1 MSAAKT
7 KPSGSRSAKPSTK
20 SGGSARIRAPK
31 NGAPARTAKSV
42 VLLTGA
48 TGFLG
53 KHLVEALTAAPS
65 AGDVSHGFAGAKVR
79 ALVRHPTLHL
89 EQRGVELVVGDVCDA
104 AVCARAMKGVTHV
117 VHAAGFVSRSPD
129 DGPAMYRTHVEGT
142 RVVLRAAAEAGVK
155 RVVVVSTSG
164 TIAVSLDA
172 NEVSTEASPYRKTTA
187 ARWPY
192 YLSKIY
198 QEETA
203 LTLGRELGLDV
214 VVVNPSLLLGPGD
227 ERGSSTADV
236 EKVVRGRLP
245 VIPRGGGLAV
255 VDVRDAAEGCLLAL
269 ARGRAGERYLLSTE
283 NLEIEVLL
291 GRVARVADVP
301 APRAILSPRLAQE
314 GARWMGRLLK
324 PLSLEPPIDA
334 HSLEMAEHTWY
345 CDATK
350 AKTELGFAPREL
362 QQTLID
368 TVRDIERRHNL
379 RRNVTTGAS
388 A

>member
-1 MSAAKT
+1 MSAK
-7 KPSGSRSAKPSTK
+7 KAKPS
-20 SGGSARIRAPK
+20 RRPR
-31 NGAPARTAKSV
+31 NV
-42 VLLTGA
+42 VLVTGA

-53 KHLVEALTAAPS
+53 KHLIEALTAPS
-65 AGDVSHGFAGAKVR
+65 GVDTSSHGFSGAKVR

-89 EQRGVELVVGDVCDA
+89 ERHGVEVVVGDVCDA
-104 AVCARAMKGVTHV
+104 EACARAMKGVTHV

-142 RVVLRAAAEAGVK
+142 RVVLRAAADAGVK
-155 RVVVVSTSG
+155 RLVVVSTSG
-164 TIAVSLDA
+164 TVAVSRDA

-203 LTLGRELGLDV
+203 FALGRELGLDV

-255 VDVRDAAEGCLLAL
+255 VDVRDAAQGCLLAL
-269 ARGRAGERYLLSTE
+269 AKGRAGERYLLSTE
-283 NLEIEVLL
+283 NLEIEVFL

-324 PLSLEPPIDA
+324 PLALEPPIDA

-368 TVRDIERRHNL
+368 TVRDIERRHHLN
-379 RRNVTTGAS
+379 RKATTGAS